1 MRKRIVTGACLM
13 LLMGGAAYAAD
24 DQAACEAKLSQAETL
39 VEQKVE
45 AKALSEDDVE
55 KANMLL
61 DEADALCTDGKYAE
75 ATKTLANVNKLVAA
89 AGQPSQ

>member
-13 LLMGGAAYAAD
+13 LLMGAAYAAD

-55 KANMLL
+55 KANLLL